1 MSSRAKPDQGLARSL
16 YALVDSGKLDALRRV
31 APPTFDWKALDQGGI
46 PPLHRVVASL
56 VQNRMNADKAVLLAS
71 WLIAQGADPSI
82 AASGD
87 CEASDEAWTTQNG
100 APVEASKIIV
110 YHRKE
115 TAITLGLKWKLA
127 INEKATEEDSEWA
140 PHASDAEEG
149 LDRLLDAF
157 TAEPL
162 AEAKREVQAID
173 STVVQLWEDVLSD
186 DASHDL
192 TFECEGGKQV
202 GAHALV
208 VACACRHV

>member
-1 MSSRAKPDQGLARSL
+1 MSSLPKPAKGLAESL
-16 YALVDSGKLDALRRV
+16 YALVENGKLGALRRA
-31 APPTFDWKALDQGGI
+31 APPTFDWKALDKDGV
-46 PPLHRVVASL
+46 PPLHRVVTGHMQGVIA
-56 VQNRMNADKAVLLAS
+56 VDDAVLLAS

-82 AASGD
+82 AASDD
-87 CEASDEAWTTQNG
+87 CEENDEAWIPLNG
-100 APVEASKIIV
+100 VPVEASKIII
-110 YHRKE
+110 YHREE
-115 TAITLGLKWKLA
+115 TAITLVLKWKRA
-127 INEKATEEDSEWA
+127 INEKAAEEDSAWED
-140 PHASDAEEG
+140 HAAESEEA
-149 LDRLLDAF
+149 LDRLLDAL

-192 TFECEGGKQV
+192 TFECEDGKRV